1 MKIQIDNAKKIGEG
15 IWEASLKPSE
25 IRMLGPCSNSYL
37 ETSVLM
43 IEELTMGNGSSG
55 DVLTIDHSLIHVLNI
70 GNSSRTLILEEK
82 KTNSIVEDVSP
93 AVNASITDKKQ
104 YAYGGD
110 TKFARALPDSLKE
123 LGQNLLNQIRQHFSG
138 SLNYTECGKFVESPK
153 NFWTVKIQP
162 RDVSLA
168 MTVKGRPETFAKT
181 RSIELKDDRPGYSRF
196 KLIKKEQL
204 SEAVD
209 IIKQASKK

>member
-1 MKIQIDNAKKIGEG
+1 MKIQIDNAKKVGEG
-15 IWEASLKPSE
+15 MWEARLKPAE
-25 IRMLGPCSNSYL
+25 IRMLGPCPNSCL

-43 IEELTMGNGSSG
+43 VEEITLGNGVSG

-82 KTNSIVEDVSP
+82 TTNSIVQDVSN
-93 AVNASITDKKQ
+93 AVDSSIPDKKQ
-104 YAYGGD
+104 YEYGGD
-110 TKFARALPDSLKE
+110 IKFVRALPDSLQE
-123 LGQNLLNQIRQHFSG
+123 LGQNLLHQIRQHFSG
-138 SLNYTECGKFVESPK
+138 SLIFTESGKFIESPK

-168 MTVKGRPETFAKT
+168 MTVKGRPETFAGIK
-181 RSIELKDDRPGYSRF
+181 SIELKDDRPGYSRF

-204 SEAVD
+204 PEVVD